1 MDRLAEPSRPRKIEY
16 RWFIAGAEVSP
27 EQFFAELR
35 RLGGRA
41 IVEAVDV
48 PARDARR
55 RETGGRFVATPAGR
69 AALARA
75 AAEGEGR

>member
-1 MDRLAEPSRPRKIEY
+1 VSSLDQAAPSRKLAY
-16 RWFIAGAEVSP
+16 RWFIAGAEVAP

-48 PARDARR
+48 PSRSER
-55 RETGGRFVATPAGR
+55 GGELGGPFVVTPAGR
-69 AALARA
+69 AALRRAERGAR
-75 AAEGEGR
+75 

>member
-1 MDRLAEPSRPRKIEY
+1 MDSLAEPSRPRKIEY
-16 RWFIAGAEVSP
+16 RWFIGGAEVTP
-27 EQFFAELR
+27 ERFFAELR

-55 RETGGRFVATPAGR
+55 GEPGGPFVTPEGR
-69 AALARA
+69 AALARGRA
-75 AAEGEGR
+75 AGEGP